1 MVLVL
6 LLLLL
11 PRIIKLELRITLC
24 IHASIPI
31 KLDIRL
37 PIHLVEPS
45 AADPLLEEK
54 LCAEEAR
61 GTSSPY
67 VCVGPREGGGKSS
80 TCWAKEEMNKV
91 GKCREVG

>member
-1 MVLVL
+1 MVL
-6 LLLLL
+6 LLLFLLL

-54 LCAEEAR
+54 LYAEEER
-61 GTSSPY
+61 G
-67 VCVGPREGGGKSS
+67 SS
-80 TCWAKEEMNKV
+80 TSAWGRGRAV
-91 GKCREVG
+91 GRVVHAGQRRR